1 MIARHAAR
9 LCLVAAGMAGCA
21 TITKGTT
28 QPVIVDTPGAAGAV
42 CELTSGKIGVVK
54 VTTPGSV
61 VLKRSGQAIQVRC
74 TKACYQDGIGVID
87 SNIEANVAGNIIL
100 GGVLGAGID
109 AATGAASKY
118 DSSISVIMTPLPGCK
133 A

>member
-1 MIARHAAR
+1 M
-9 LCLVAAGMAGCA
+9 VAGRAWWLGVVLFGLASCA

-28 QPVIVDTPGAAGAV
+28 QPVIVDTPGVAGAT
-42 CELTSGKIGVVK
+42 CELTSGKIGLVK
-54 VTTPGSV
+54 VVTPASV
-61 VLKRSGQAIQVRC
+61 VLKRSGQAVQVRC

-87 SNIEANVAGNIIL
+87 SNIETNVAGNIIL

-118 DSSISVIMTPLPGCK
+118 DASISVIMTPVPGCR